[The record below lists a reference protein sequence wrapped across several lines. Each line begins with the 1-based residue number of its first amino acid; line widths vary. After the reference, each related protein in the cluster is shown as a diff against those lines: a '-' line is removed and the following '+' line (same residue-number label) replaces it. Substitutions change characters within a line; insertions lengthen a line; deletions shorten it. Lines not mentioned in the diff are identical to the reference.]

1 MERILQDFKQKQVD
15 AVVLNLRLNGGGSL
29 TEAINL
35 TGLFIDEGPVV
46 QVKDSAGRV
55 QQYNDLQQGMAWD
68 GPLVVLTSKFSASAS
83 EILAGAVQDYH
94 RGLVIGDEATHGKGT
109 VQSLLDLG
117 SQLDRSANP
126 PKLGALK
133 ITMQQFYRP
142 NGASTQKQGVLADLV
157 LPSLTSHMDVAESDL
172 DYAMEFDKVG
182 SSLKDDDR
190 YSMVTEEL
198 LENLRRRSLE
208 RQAQS
213 NDFQK
218 LSKNVDRY
226 LEQKSRDSVTLN
238 EQKFLA
244 ERQEMDA
251 EKEEEKELQE
261 QFEMDHPVFDRESYY
276 NGEVMAITTD
286 YLEFLRNET
295 VAQMNRAKTG
305 REGS

>member
-1 MERILQDFKQKQVD
+1 
-15 AVVLNLRLNGGGSL
+15 
-29 TEAINL
+29 
-35 TGLFIDEGPVV
+35 
-46 QVKDSAGRV
+46 
-55 QQYNDLQQGMAWD
+55 
-68 GPLVVLTSKFSASAS
+68 
-83 EILAGAVQDYH
+83 
-94 RGLVIGDEATHGKGT
+94 

-208 RQAQS
+208 RQAIQR
-213 NDFQK
+213 FQK
-218 LSKNVDRY
+218 LSKNVGATGAEEPRSGDPER
-226 LEQKSRDSVTLN
+226 QVPG
-238 EQKFLA
+238 

-251 EKEEEKELQE
+251 EKKRKEAAGTIR
-261 QFEMDHPVFDRESYY
+261 DGHPVFDRESYY
-276 NGEVMAITTD
+276 NGEVWRSPPIIWSSCA
-286 YLEFLRNET
+286 ET